1 MAFTKET
8 EWNKLPIIL
17 KLGLAESI
25 AKKGTTGGATSFL
38 LSSKSEMRLGIRT
51 SSLYCNELLSCAK
64 KRELALLLILHVE
77 VKSRVFLQSFANK
90 TALVMATLIFCQETP
105 QAEKEIWHQF
115 SEWYLVPAT
124 IYWGRR
130 ASITWKCSFG
140 GYKILLY
147 LISCFFIRQMAL
159 LCNPQ

>member
-1 MAFTKET
+1 MERVV
-8 EWNKLPIIL
+8 LPV
-17 KLGLAESI
+17 
-25 AKKGTTGGATSFL
+25 FL

-51 SSLYCNELLSCAK
+51 PLYCNELLSCAK

-124 IYWGRR
+124 IYWGGRR
-130 ASITWKCSFG
+130 AGITWKCSFG
-140 GYKILLY
+140 LGIQNPTLFNKLLFDPLDGATVQYISNSTFKPFFLNKIQ
-147 LISCFFIRQMAL
+147 SF
-159 LCNPQ
+159 

>member
-1 MAFTKET
+1 MERVV
-8 EWNKLPIIL
+8 LPV
-17 KLGLAESI
+17 
-25 AKKGTTGGATSFL
+25 FL

-51 SSLYCNELLSCAK
+51 PLYCNELLSCAK

-124 IYWGRR
+124 IYWGGRR
-130 ASITWKCSFG
+130 AGITWKCSFG
-140 GYKILLY
+140 LGIQNPTLFNKLLFAPLDGATVQYISNSTFKPFFLNKIQ
-147 LISCFFIRQMAL
+147 SF
-159 LCNPQ
+159 